1 MSSELPEELEGIEEE
16 LELDAD
22 DQFGDDPSEPDTDET
37 DRDRSEP
44 EEHYEFVIC
53 AIGDDRVA
61 VHVDAVKQVVDLTDV
76 IRVPR
81 TSGAIDGITDLRGE
95 ITAVIDPRILFD
107 VGPIGDE
114 TGEQDV
120 VVFQLGREEGNSG
133 LRIDRVA
140 DITSVPVSKLV
151 LEATDLGEDDETAL
165 QLLDSQLY
173 AGLID
178 ESDDGDEK
186 VYIPIVDV
194 EALID
199 SSKEQVTNAAA
210 AGSTTD

>member
-16 LELDAD
+16 LELDTD
-22 DQFGDDPSEPDTDET
+22 DQFGEEPSEPDTDET
-37 DRDRSEP
+37 KRERSEP
-44 EEHYEFVIC
+44 EEHYEFVVC
-53 AIGDDRVA
+53 TIGDDRVA

-76 IRVPR
+76 VRVPR
-81 TSGAIDGITDLRGE
+81 TSEAIDGITDLRGE

-114 TGEQDV
+114 TRKQDV

-140 DITSVPVSKLV
+140 DISSVPVSKLV
-151 LEATDLGEDDETAL
+151 LDATELSEDKETAK
-165 QLLDSQLY
+165 QLLDSKLY

-178 ESDDGDEK
+178 ESGDSDENG
-186 VYIPIVDV
+186 YTPIVDV

-199 SSKEQVTNAAA
+199 VSKEQVTNTAAV
-210 AGSTTD
+210 GSTTD